1 MNIDDLATA
10 LEVVSPE
17 GEAPLPTASKKTR
30 PPGEKIPA
38 GERDST
44 LFKAA
49 SSLARLGASEE
60 NIQNTLWNLYVNDM
74 EHKPTDRESEVKAR
88 IAQKA
93 KRSLAGAA
101 YDVPV
106 VAHAPGAVKK
116 GPLFVPVADLLETPR
131 APKWFVRGYIESP
144 STARIFGASGTG
156 KSFLASDMALASATG
171 GRWMGKRVT
180 GGPVYYIAGE
190 GHTGLERRFKALQL
204 HHGIERLPGC
214 LYLSTAR
221 IELNVVGSLEVEM
234 EIERIS
240 KKTNTSPALVV
251 IDTLARAMP
260 AGKDENSTKDMGEF
274 INEVDKIR
282 DKLQCVAVII
292 HHTGNSETHRARGS
306 SAMLAA
312 VDAEMHVFMQGDAR
326 VAKWVKLKDQPL
338 DPNGYEFTLRR
349 VALGE
354 DETAEEGEDK
364 IVSSC
369 VVEWVGEAAVQTTKP
384 LTRGENLG
392 LETLRHSITE
402 GYSAPLEAWRAPSTR
417 STGG

>member
-1 MNIDDLATA
+1 
-10 LEVVSPE
+10 
-17 GEAPLPTASKKTR
+17 
-30 PPGEKIPA
+30 
-38 GERDST
+38 
-44 LFKAA
+44 
-49 SSLARLGASEE
+49 
-60 NIQNTLWNLYVNDM
+60 M

-93 KRSLAGAA
+93 RRALSGAA
-101 YDVPV
+101 YDVP
-106 VAHAPGAVKK
+106 AAAPSPVPVKK
-116 GPLFVPVADLLETPR
+116 GPLFVPVATLLDTPR
-131 APKWFVRGYIESP
+131 TPNWFVRGYIETP

-156 KSFLASDMALASATG
+156 KSFVAADLALASATG

-190 GHTGLERRFKALQL
+190 GHTGLQRRFLAWQL
-204 HHGIERLPGC
+204 HHGIERLPES

-240 KKTNTSPALVV
+240 KETNTSPALVV

-260 AGKDENSTKDMGEF
+260 AGKDEDKTRDMGEF

-306 SAMLAA
+306 SSMLAA
-312 VDAEMHVFMQGDAR
+312 VDAEMHVFMQGTAR
-326 VAKWVKLKDQPL
+326 IAKWVKLKDQPL
-338 DPNGYEFTLRR
+338 DPNGYEFTLGR
-349 VALGE
+349 VKLGE

-364 IVSSC
+364 LITSC
-369 VVEWVGEAAVQTTKP
+369 VVKWGDEAVVVQTSKP
-384 LTRGENLG
+384 LTRTETLG
-392 LETLRHSITE
+392 LETLRQSITE
-402 GYSAPLEAWRAPSTR
+402 GYSATLEAWRGTFYEKHWGDTFNTKKIAFARVRESLAGR
-417 STGG
+417 GLIRIDGEYYSIEKGGRDA